1 MNKVLL
7 TLSIM
12 VLSGGLLAQ
21 ESPITPRA
29 ERVQISE
36 EPEAPLVGGY
46 LTVIRWT
53 VNNPGGLPVHY
64 GIVHYGA
71 DPQNLK
77 QTAKNPIR
85 LNPYHSS
92 TVFRV
97 NLYDLPSKTTYYCL
111 TRAKRRDKNLRDIFI
126 DSHRTIKIAFHHEN
140 RDIVSKPNLGAEIRC
155 VAEDSAHKAFCGQ
168 VRTAL

>member
-1 MNKVLL
+1 MNKALL

-12 VLSGGLLAQ
+12 ILSGSLLAQ

-36 EPEAPLVGGY
+36 GPEVPLVGGY

-64 GIVHYGA
+64 GVVHYGT
-71 DPQNLK
+71 DPKNLS
-77 QTAKNPIR
+77 QTGKNPIR

-97 NLYDLPSKTTYYCL
+97 NLYDLPPKTTYYYSVQSM
-111 TRAKRRDKNLRDIFI
+111 
-126 DSHRTIKIAFHHEN
+126 DSSGKSDGVTSPIKTFTT
-140 RDIVSKPNLGAEIRC
+140 
-155 VAEDSAHKAFCGQ
+155 Q
-168 VRTAL
+168 

>member
-1 MNKVLL
+1 MNKALL
-7 TLSIM
+7 ALSIM
-12 VLSGGLLAQ
+12 ILSGSLLAQ

-36 EPEAPLVGGY
+36 GPEVPLVGGY

-64 GIVHYGA
+64 GVVHYGS
-71 DPQNLK
+71 DPKNLS

-85 LNPYHSS
+85 LNPNHSS

-97 NLYDLPSKTTYYCL
+97 NLYDLPPKTTYYY
-111 TRAKRRDKNLRDIFI
+111 TVEST
-126 DSHRTIKIAFHHEN
+126 DSSGKS
-140 RDIVSKPNLGAEIRC
+140 DGVSCE
-155 VAEDSAHKAFCGQ
+155 VETFTTQ
-168 VRTAL
+168 

>member
-1 MNKVLL
+1 MNKTLL
-7 TLSIM
+7 ALSIM
-12 VLSGGLLAQ
+12 ILSGSLLAQ

-36 EPEAPLVGGY
+36 GPEVPLVGGY

-64 GIVHYGA
+64 GVVHYGR
-71 DPQNLK
+71 DPKTLSE
-77 QTAKNPIR
+77 TAKNSIR

-97 NLYDLPSKTTYYCL
+97 NLYDLPPKTTFYYSVESMDSSGKSDEVTSPIETL
-111 TRAKRRDKNLRDIFI
+111 TTK
-126 DSHRTIKIAFHHEN
+126 
-140 RDIVSKPNLGAEIRC
+140 
-155 VAEDSAHKAFCGQ
+155 
-168 VRTAL
+168 

>member
-1 MNKVLL
+1 MNNALL

-12 VLSGGLLAQ
+12 ILSGSLLAQ

-36 EPEAPLVGGY
+36 GPEVPLVGGY

-64 GIVHYGA
+64 GIVHYGT
-71 DPQNLK
+71 DPKNLS

-85 LNPYHSS
+85 LNPHHSS

-97 NLYDLPSKTTYYCL
+97 NLYDLTPKTTYYYSVESM
-111 TRAKRRDKNLRDIFI
+111 
-126 DSHRTIKIAFHHEN
+126 DSSGKSDGVTSPIKTFTT
-140 RDIVSKPNLGAEIRC
+140 K
-155 VAEDSAHKAFCGQ
+155 
-168 VRTAL
+168 

>member
-12 VLSGGLLAQ
+12 VLSGSLLAQ

-29 ERVQISE
+29 ARVQISAG
-36 EPEAPLVGGY
+36 PEVPLVGGY

-64 GIVHYGA
+64 GVVHYGR
-71 DPQNLK
+71 DPKSLS
-77 QTAKNPIR
+77 QTAKNSIR
-85 LNPYHSS
+85 LNPDHSS

-97 NLYDLPSKTTYYCL
+97 NLYDLPPKTTLYY
-111 TRAKRRDKNLRDIFI
+111 TVESI
-126 DSHRTIKIAFHHEN
+126 DSSGKSDGVTSPVETFTTK
-140 RDIVSKPNLGAEIRC
+140 
-155 VAEDSAHKAFCGQ
+155 
-168 VRTAL
+168 

>member
-12 VLSGGLLAQ
+12 VLSGNLLAQ

-29 ERVQISE
+29 ARVQINE
-36 EPEAPLVGGY
+36 GPEVPLVGGY

-64 GIVHYGA
+64 GVVHYGT
-71 DPQNLK
+71 DPKKLN

-85 LNPYHSS
+85 LNPSHSS

-97 NLYDLPSKTTYYCL
+97 NLYNLPSKTTFSY
-111 TRAKRRDKNLRDIFI
+111 KVESM
-126 DSHRTIKIAFHHEN
+126 DSSGKSDGVTSPIKSFTT
-140 RDIVSKPNLGAEIRC
+140 P
-155 VAEDSAHKAFCGQ
+155 
-168 VRTAL
+168 

>member
-12 VLSGGLLAQ
+12 VLSGTLLAQ

-36 EPEAPLVGGY
+36 GPEVPLVGGY

-53 VNNPGGLPVHY
+53 VSNPGGLPVHY
-64 GIVHYGA
+64 GVVHYGR
-71 DPQNLK
+71 DPKNLS

-85 LNPYHSS
+85 LNPNHSS

-97 NLYDLPSKTTYYCL
+97 NLYDLPPKTTFYY
-111 TRAKRRDKNLRDIFI
+111 TVEST
-126 DSHRTIKIAFHHEN
+126 DSSGKS
-140 RDIVSKPNLGAEIRC
+140 D
-155 VAEDSAHKAFCGQ
+155 Q
-168 VRTAL
+168 VTSPVETFTTK

>member
-1 MNKVLL
+1 MNMNKVLL

-12 VLSGGLLAQ
+12 VLSGSLLAQ

-29 ERVQISE
+29 ERVRISE
-36 EPEAPLVGGY
+36 GPEVPLVGAY

-64 GIVHYGA
+64 GIVHYGTNSKKLR
-71 DPQNLK
+71 QS
-77 QTAKNPIR
+77 AKNPIR

-97 NLYDLPSKTTYYCL
+97 NLF
-111 TRAKRRDKNLRDIFI
+111 NL
-126 DSHRTIKIAFHHEN
+126 S
-140 RDIVSKPNLGAEIRC
+140 
-155 VAEDSAHKAFCGQ
+155 
-168 VRTAL
+168 

>member
-1 MNKVLL
+1 MNMNKILL

-12 VLSGGLLAQ
+12 LLSGTLLAQ

-29 ERVQISE
+29 ERVQISAG
-36 EPEAPLVGGY
+36 PEVPLVGGY

-64 GIVHYGA
+64 GVVHYGTG
-71 DPQNLK
+71 QKNLN

-85 LNPYHSS
+85 LNPYHPS

-97 NLYDLPSKTTYYCL
+97 NLYDLPPKTTYYYTVESQDSTGRSDGVKSSIKSFT
-111 TRAKRRDKNLRDIFI
+111 TR
-126 DSHRTIKIAFHHEN
+126 
-140 RDIVSKPNLGAEIRC
+140 
-155 VAEDSAHKAFCGQ
+155 
-168 VRTAL
+168 